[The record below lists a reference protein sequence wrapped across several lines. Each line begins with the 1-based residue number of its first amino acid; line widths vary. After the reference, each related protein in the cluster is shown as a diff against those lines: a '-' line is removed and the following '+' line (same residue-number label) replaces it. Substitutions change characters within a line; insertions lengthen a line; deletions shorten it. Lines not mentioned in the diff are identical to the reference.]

1 MMNEDLFHLGIKGLV
16 TNSDG
21 NILLLKVNPAE
32 LHGSNN
38 NNDYW
43 DLPGGRVQ
51 RGGSIEDTLIREVE
65 EELGVKEITI
75 GKSIGMVLSNIRIP
89 LEDGSSIG
97 LILGV
102 YECTLPANTKIKLSF
117 EHIAYQWFSP
127 AEAATLLHVKYPK
140 DFCELVAEL

>member
-1 MMNEDLFHLGIKGLV
+1 MSEDLYHLGIKGLV
-16 TNSDG
+16 TNADG
-21 NILLLKVNPAE
+21 KILLLKVNPAE

-51 RGGSIEDTLIREVE
+51 RSVEDTLVREVE
-65 EELGVKEITI
+65 EELGTKAITI
-75 GKSIGMVLSNIRIP
+75 GKPIGMVLSNIRIP
-89 LEDGSSIG
+89 LKDGSTVG
-97 LILGV
+97 LILGI
-102 YECTLPANTKIKLSF
+102 YECSLPANTKIKLSF
-117 EHIAYQWFSP
+117 EHIAYKWFAP